1 MVGSDEVFQLIKAL
15 VPSEKRYFRLFISR
29 NTLGDDVNYLLLFD
43 EIDKLEEYD
52 EERLKK
58 SLLRKKVSKSLI
70 KFLAAEKK
78 ALHSMIMRVMR
89 NYHAEKTVDVQLH
102 ELLMDEQY
110 YHGKSLYE
118 LQAKTLY
125 KAKKLAEQYEK
136 YPVLLTLLQREAKML
151 IERKTKDYDEVR
163 SRVHSEERELLKK
176 ILNESELRL
185 IKDDIFMYTRAG
197 ANIRDAAFQQLID
210 QKAATLLAKTD
221 TDALS
226 FKARKHYNSA
236 MRSYYRLKSD
246 MKKSW
251 EHSRRIVELFEQNPD
266 IMDEYSSEYKIA
278 LANYLG
284 ACHVT
289 QRYDEFET
297 TLKKMKNTPVKSL
310 DEEGEVFQDATLYEI
325 LYYLNTGKY
334 AEGIKALPEIE
345 KGMQRY
351 ADKLNK
357 SSELAIYYNICLLYF
372 IVEDWKGAQHWVSKI
387 IEDKS
392 DSRKDLQHFARILQL
407 IFYYE
412 TGKGDAMEYYTRSVY
427 RYLEK
432 EENLLA
438 FERIIITYLKKLP
451 FALNEKELLK
461 SFITLKEEIVRLKN
475 TPGER
480 NKVGMEEMTIWLK
493 AKIDRKKIRDV
504 FNENNKN

>member
-58 SLLRKKVSKSLI
+58 SLLRKKVSRSLI

-118 LQAKTLY
+118 LQSKTLY

-136 YPVLLTLLQREAKML
+136 FPVLLTISEREAKML

-163 SRVHSEERELLKK
+163 TRVHSEEHELLKK
-176 ILNESELRL
+176 ILNESDMRL
-185 IKDDIFMYTRAG
+185 LKDDIFMYTRAG
-197 ANIRDAAFQQLID
+197 ANIRDAAFQELLD
-210 QKAATLLAKTD
+210 EKAKPLLTLTE

-226 FKARKHYNSA
+226 FRAAKHYNAA
-236 MRSYYRLKSD
+236 MRSYFRLKSD
-246 MKKSW
+246 VKKTW
-251 EHSRRIVELFEQNPD
+251 EHSRRIVELFDQHSE
-266 IMDEYSSEYKIA
+266 IKEELSIEYKIA

-289 QRYDEFET
+289 QRYDEFED
-297 TLKKMKNTPVKSL
+297 TLQKMKTIPPKSL
-310 DEEGEVFQDATLYEI
+310 DEEGEVFQDATLYEL

-334 AEGIKALPEIE
+334 EQALKAIPAIE
-345 KGMQRY
+345 KGMQVY
-351 ADKLNK
+351 GPKINK
-357 SSELAIYYNICLLYF
+357 GSELAIYYNICLVYF
-372 IVEDWKGAQHWVSKI
+372 ILEDWKGAMYWVTKI

-412 TGKGDAMEYYTRSVY
+412 TGKGDMMEYLTRSVY
-427 RYLEK
+427 RYLGK
-432 EENLLA
+432 EENLLS
-438 FERIIITYLKKLP
+438 FERLMILFLKKLP
-451 FALNEKELLK
+451 FAMSEKERIEAYVK
-461 SFITLKEEIVRLKN
+461 LKEEIEVLKN
-475 TPGER
+475 TPGEKTR
-480 NKVGMEEMTIWLK
+480 AGMEEMLIWLN
-493 AKIDRKKIRDV
+493 AKIEKKKMREV
-504 FNENNKN
+504 V